1 MGYANTK
8 QEIRVNVDDDDK
20 KKMEELGGHSDY
32 PLDANAQNSICINE
46 SGVYF
51 LILRSEKPEAKTFK
65 WWVPSEVLHLF
76 TF

>member
-20 KKMEELGGHSDY
+20 KKMEELGKLSDS
-32 PLDANAQNSICINE
+32 PLDANAQNSFFINE
-46 SGVYF
+46 SRVNSG
-51 LILRSEKPEAKTFK
+51 ILRSEKLEAKTFK
-65 WWVPSEVLHLF
+65 KWVPSEVLHLC

>member
-1 MGYANTK
+1 MWMM
-8 QEIRVNVDDDDK
+8 DDK

-32 PLDANAQNSICINE
+32 PLDANAQNSIFINE

-65 WWVPSEVLHLF
+65 
-76 TF
+76 